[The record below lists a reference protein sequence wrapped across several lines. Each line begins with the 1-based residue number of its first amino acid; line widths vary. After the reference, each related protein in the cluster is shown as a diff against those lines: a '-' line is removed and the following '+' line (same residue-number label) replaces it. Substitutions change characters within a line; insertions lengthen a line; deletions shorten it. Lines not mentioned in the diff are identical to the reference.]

1 MITPILFIVFAGAVL
16 YAYALYPL
24 ALALLSLGRKPPAPV
39 GGPAGGTL
47 PAVTLLIAALDEEA
61 IIAEKI
67 ENSLRLDY
75 PRDKL
80 RIVVVSDGSTDRTDE
95 IVRRYEPRG
104 VTLFRVEPR
113 RGKSLARNMA
123 AGATAGDVLVM
134 SDANAMYEPDA
145 IRKLIRHFAD
155 ASVGAV
161 CGELRL
167 MRERGRENLYW
178 RYEKS
183 IKRLE
188 NRFHSIIG
196 ANGSIYAIRRS
207 LYVPLPAEVDDD
219 FLEPLHAFLGGHG
232 VRYEPEAVSVERDI
246 ESRNVVRE
254 FSAKRRTVL
263 RGIQSLHYLS
273 KIANPFRHPAL
284 AFELVSHKILKW
296 LVPFFLVGI
305 LAANAFLL
313 DRPVFVAAFAIQLF
327 LYGWAI
333 AGIAT
338 RRRIFYIPA
347 FFVLTNA
354 AAFAGIIAF
363 IAGKRS
369 RTWRKQW
376 A

>member
-1 MITPILFIVFAGAVL
+1 MIAPTLFIVFAGAVL
-16 YAYALYPL
+16 YAYAIYPL
-24 ALALLSLGRKPPAPV
+24 VLALLSLGWKPPAPV
-39 GGPAGGTL
+39 ADPSDEEL

-75 PRDKL
+75 PPGKL
-80 RIVVVSDGSTDRTDE
+80 RVVVVSDGSTDRTDE

-104 VTLFRVEPR
+104 VALFRVEPR
-113 RGKSLARNMA
+113 EGKSLARNRA
-123 AGATAGDVLVM
+123 AEAATGDVLVM
-134 SDANAMYEPDA
+134 SDANAMYESEA
-145 IRKLIRHFAD
+145 IRKLARHFAD
-155 ASVGAV
+155 PSVGAV

-178 RYEKS
+178 RYEKW

-188 NRFHSIIG
+188 DRFHSIIG

-219 FLEPLHAFLGGHG
+219 FLEPLRAFLGGHA

-246 ESRNVVRE
+246 ESRNVTRE

-273 KIANPFRHPAL
+273 KVADPFQPPAL
-284 AFELVSHKILKW
+284 AFELISHKIFKW

-313 DRPVFVAAFAIQLF
+313 DRPVFVAAFAVQLF

-333 AGIAT
+333 AGMAT

-354 AAFAGIIAF
+354 AAFFGVIAF
-363 IAGKRS
+363 LAGRRS
-369 RTWRKQW
+369 RTWRKQRE
-376 A
+376 

>member
-1 MITPILFIVFAGAVL
+1 MVFAGAVL

-24 ALALLSLGRKPPAPV
+24 ALVLLSLGRKLPATV
-39 GGPAGGTL
+39 ADQADETL
-47 PAVTLLIAALDEEA
+47 PAGTLLIAALDEEA

-80 RIVVVSDGSTDRTDE
+80 RVVVVSDGSTDRTDE

-113 RGKSLARNMA
+113 LGKSLARNRA
-123 AGATAGDVLVM
+123 AEAATGDVLVM

-145 IRKLIRHFAD
+145 IRKLMRHFAD
-155 ASVGAV
+155 PSVGAV

-178 RYEKS
+178 RYEKW

-188 NRFHSIIG
+188 DRFRSIIG

-219 FLEPLHAFLGGHG
+219 FLEPLRASLAGHG

-273 KIANPFRHPAL
+273 KVANPFRNPAL
-284 AFELVSHKILKW
+284 AFELVSHKIFKW
-296 LVPFFLVGI
+296 LVPFFLVGV
-305 LAANAFLL
+305 LAANAFCL
-313 DRPVFVAAFAIQLF
+313 DRPVFVAAFAVQLF
-327 LYGWAI
+327 LYACAV
-333 AGIAT
+333 AGIT
-338 RRRIFYIPA
+338 TGRRIFYIPA

-354 AAFAGIIAF
+354 AAFAGVIAF
-363 IAGKRS
+363 LAGKRS
-369 RTWRKQW
+369 KTWRKQR

>member
-1 MITPILFIVFAGAVL
+1 MIAPILFIIFAGAVL

-24 ALALLSLGRKPPAPV
+24 ALALLSLGKKLPAPV
-39 GGPAGGTL
+39 ADPADEAL

-75 PRDKL
+75 PRGKL
-80 RIVVVSDGSTDRTDE
+80 RVVVVSDGSTDRTDE

-113 RGKSLARNMA
+113 EGKSLARNRA
-123 AGATAGDVLVM
+123 AGAATGDVLVM
-134 SDANAMYEPDA
+134 SDANAMYESDA
-145 IRKLIRHFAD
+145 IRKLTRHFVD
-155 ASVGAV
+155 PSIGAV

-167 MRERGRENLYW
+167 MRERGGENLYW
-178 RYEKS
+178 RYEKW

-207 LYVPLPAEVDDD
+207 LYAPLPAEVDDD
-219 FLEPLHAFLGGHG
+219 FLEPLQALLGGHG
-232 VRYEPEAVSVERDI
+232 VRYEPEAVSIERDI

-273 KIANPFRHPAL
+273 KVAGPFRRPRL
-284 AFELVSHKILKW
+284 AFELVSHKIFKW

-305 LAANAFLL
+305 LAANALLL
-313 DRPVFVAAFAIQLF
+313 DRPLFVAAFAVQLF

-338 RRRIFYIPA
+338 GRRIFYIPA

-354 AAFAGIIAF
+354 AAFSGVIAF
-363 IAGKRS
+363 LAGRRS
-369 RTWRKQW
+369 RTWRKQR

>member
-1 MITPILFIVFAGAVL
+1 ML

-24 ALALLSLGRKPPAPV
+24 ALALLSLGKKPPAPV
-39 GGPAGGTL
+39 ADPADEAL
-47 PAVTLLIAALDEEA
+47 PAVTLLVAALDEEA

-75 PRDKL
+75 PRGKL
-80 RIVVVSDGSTDRTDE
+80 RVVVVSDGSTDRTDE

-113 RGKSLARNMA
+113 EGKSLARNRA
-123 AGATAGDVLVM
+123 AEAATGDVLVM

-145 IRKLIRHFAD
+145 IRKLVRHFAD
-155 ASVGAV
+155 PSIGAV

-178 RYEKS
+178 RYEKW

-207 LYVPLPAEVDDD
+207 LYTPLPAEVDDD
-219 FLEPLHAFLGGHG
+219 FLEPLRASLGGHG
-232 VRYEPEAVSVERDI
+232 VRYDPEAVSVERDI

-273 KIANPFRHPAL
+273 KVARPFRRPAL
-284 AFELVSHKILKW
+284 AFELVSHKIFKW

-338 RRRIFYIPA
+338 GRRIFYIPA

-354 AAFAGIIAF
+354 AAFSGVIAF
-363 IAGKRS
+363 LAGRRN
-369 RTWRKQW
+369 RTWRKQR

>member
-1 MITPILFIVFAGAVL
+1 MIAPILFIVFAGAVL

-24 ALALLSLGRKPPAPV
+24 ALVILSTGKKPPAPV
-39 GGPAGGTL
+39 EDPSDSTL
-47 PAVTLLIAALDEEA
+47 PPVSLLIAALDEEA

-75 PRDKL
+75 PKGRL
-80 RIVVVSDGSTDRTDE
+80 RVVVVSDGSTDRTDE

-113 RGKSLARNMA
+113 EGKSLARNRA
-123 AGATAGDVLVM
+123 AGAATGDVLVM
-134 SDANAMYEPDA
+134 SDANAMYESDA
-145 IRKLIRHFAD
+145 IRI
-155 ASVGAV
+155 
-161 CGELRL
+161 
-167 MRERGRENLYW
+167 
-178 RYEKS
+178 
-183 IKRLE
+183 E

-219 FLEPLHAFLGGHG
+219 FLEPLQAFLGGHG
-232 VRYEPEAVSVERDI
+232 VRYEPEAVSIEHDI

-273 KIANPFRHPAL
+273 KVAGPFRPPAL

-296 LVPFFLVGI
+296 LVPFFLIGI
-305 LAANAFLL
+305 LAANAVLL

-338 RRRIFYIPA
+338 GRRIFYIPA

-354 AAFAGIIAF
+354 AAFSGVIAF
-363 IAGKRS
+363 LAGRRS
-369 RTWRKQW
+369 RTWRKQRE
-376 A
+376 